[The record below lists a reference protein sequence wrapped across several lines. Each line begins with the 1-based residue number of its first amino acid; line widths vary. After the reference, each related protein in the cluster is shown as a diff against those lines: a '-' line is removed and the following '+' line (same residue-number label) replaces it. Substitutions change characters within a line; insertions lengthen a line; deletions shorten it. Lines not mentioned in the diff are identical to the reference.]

1 MSAETGLQHCVWPSI
16 GDARKTARA
25 PHTGPSRNS
34 RPDHLNIEVKTQSA
48 YLRSAGGKRTFVD
61 DNLGDDNAQIAVTH
75 AQPVRAR
82 VSEELL
88 FGGSYKH

>member
-1 MSAETGLQHCVWPSI
+1 MEWI
-16 GDARKTARA
+16 
-25 PHTGPSRNS
+25 
-34 RPDHLNIEVKTQSA
+34 IES
-48 YLRSAGGKRTFVD
+48 YDS
-61 DNLGDDNAQIAVTH
+61 AQIAVTH